1 MFDDTIYISGNDYY
15 NKYWNSEYWDNYVD
29 IENKVEILK
38 KEKMKELI
46 CINPKNYKLTL
57 DSKYLVITDEGDTVM
72 IINDSNKSAR
82 YYKDLFEEI
91 EEEVVPE
98 PEPVVV
104 RTEQDLIN
112 SIDSDFITTTY
123 IDFNNEIVTISN
135 HLQIINNENS
145 FSCGIKNITNI
156 GDQIE
161 EIYEVIS
168 DTADSAGEDLE
179 LLTKAVIKHHFKS
192 FIKSR
197 TDNYNAGLYLMSCNV
212 TGNGCLDDE
221 TVDILNEISDFHTE
235 SEINPNSG
243 NEIILWG
250 FYKSNLD
257 N

>member
-1 MFDDTIYISGNDYY
+1 MN
-15 NKYWNSEYWDNYVD
+15 
-29 IENKVEILK
+29 
-38 KEKMKELI
+38 ELI
-46 CINPKNYKLTL
+46 CTNPKNYKLTL
-57 DSKYLVITDEGDTVM
+57 DKKYTVVIDEGDTVM
-72 IINDSNKSAR
+72 IVNDSNKTVR
-82 YYKDLFEEI
+82 YYKDLFEEV

-104 RTEQDLIN
+104 RTEQDLID
-112 SIDSDFITTTY
+112 SIATEGVMTTY
-123 IDFNNEIVTISN
+123 FDFNNEEIEINNRLS
-135 HLQIINNENS
+135 IINNENS
-145 FSCGIKNITNI
+145 FSCGIKNITSI

-212 TGNGCLDDE
+212 TGNECLDDE
-221 TVDILNEISDFHTE
+221 TVDILNEISDFYTQP
-235 SEINPNSG
+235 EINPNSG

-250 FYKSNLD
+250 FYKSNL
-257 N
+257 NN